1 MNIKR
6 KLLSFFLAI
15 ITVITL
21 LPALKQNSKRAAAI
35 AARRRKKELNCMKI
49 KKGRLFSAALC
60 VAVLLSILPQ
70 KIFAAQTVIPEVR
83 LVGMSEISIKKGVM
97 AKPVKLTCPGSD
109 EILKIDNG
117 NWYRACDGA
126 KLSSGIDPFDSGTE
140 YYYYFKVTIKDGNYV
155 VNSET
160 AFYIDDELL
169 PDENI
174 NYYAGYLY
182 IKTKN
187 LCTDGVKKTYLD
199 SLELMGVQQPGP
211 NSSAEELAQAITVPD
226 GVNYSIL
233 QLKWMVYDPVK
244 KIYVDAKNF
253 KNTTRCALTILFNFE
268 EGFGMSRNTQ
278 ILLSDGAPPGKI
290 TKNTVGVNWPKVT
303 LEYTIKSPKPY
314 TVTLDANGGSF
325 VGASDAATLDMKT
338 RIDGTIMSLHYDH
351 TVINREGFYLE
362 GWYTEP
368 EGGERVDL
376 GRVYNKDT
384 TIYAQWKP
392 IIKELRLYNIEPMP
406 GRKPVFYP
414 LGTSEY
420 TVRQIYEDDDGN
432 IISDN
437 EAQNALFAG
446 EAEYSLLEKYTENT
460 VYEYGAYEEATG
472 DAWFT
477 AETKLYINDVSVENH
492 LSKPSRDIHIRREY
506 TCAEASEFKV
516 YNLKPVEIPAG
527 VSGSSINVDLKNY
540 ISCADSYTVTG
551 DAEFAAYGLSIT
563 GNRYITGVYPSAA
576 IEEKSFT
583 LTVTSGDESK
593 DLPVHIGR
601 TETAPFIESLTDKV
615 VTECDRSAAFHIK
628 VCAPE
633 GATVTYDW
641 QLKQDSAFISIK
653 QLVDYGVGVGMFV
666 GYETPAFVITNRTP
680 GSETYRCVVKVNGVE
695 VKKGVN
701 DNLVSH
707 SVRHIFDSCTPKDG
721 TNHSLICSR
730 CSYEDESGNTVTY
743 KKDEEHI
750 YKYELLREA
759 TDTVDGLYRKTCA
772 KCGYQPS
779 AVNSFTKSDMQSSTV
794 LFLFDK
800 REAGSQPYK
809 TIQMKMYNKVI
820 LPNVRP
826 IKSGYSFL
834 GWTVAK
840 GGKTVDYLPGDEVF
854 VPMGL
859 SLYAVF
865 AEPIITVGGE
875 DVIQGDAETLF
886 GGTVSFTPETSMSPA
901 KLTLNNAHI
910 DTHPIYATA
919 ESVGIYANG
928 DLDIELTGD
937 SIIEADTIDAVGILC
952 GGKVSVYGSGTLTI
966 KGAGKSIYDTGIKAA
981 KIENLAEKL
990 SVRDCKTAFNGKTT
1004 LAYGITEVYGGNY
1017 SSTSFKAFTQ
1027 AFTQSEYSPMKV
1039 IGAKNNGDFSSV
1051 MSDTDAVN
1059 ARYALIAPENAAFIS
1074 CNKELDTVIGFA
1086 PDNSARVYSAK
1097 YDANGRLVDLQIKS
1111 VNCEDYYV
1119 HGANGDGY
1127 VYKFMLWNCED
1138 GSMQPLCEAVTAEK

>member
-1 MNIKR
+1 MKR
-6 KLLSFFLAI
+6 
-15 ITVITL
+15 
-21 LPALKQNSKRAAAI
+21 
-35 AARRRKKELNCMKI
+35 

-60 VAVLLSILPQ
+60 AALLFSVLPQ
-70 KIFAAQTVIPEVR
+70 KIFAAPTVIPEVR

-117 NWYRACDGA
+117 RWYRACDGA

-140 YYYYFKVTIKDGNYV
+140 YYYYFKVTIKDRNYFAS
-155 VNSET
+155 SET

-169 PDENI
+169 PYENI
-174 NYYAGYLY
+174 SYYDGYVY

-187 LCTDGVKKTYLD
+187 LCSEGVKKNYLD
-199 SLELMGVQQPGP
+199 SLEIMGTQQPGP
-211 NSSAEELAQAITVPD
+211 NSSVEELTQAITVPD
-226 GVNYSIL
+226 GVNYSIFR
-233 QLKWMVYDPVK
+233 LKWTVFDPVK
-244 KIYVDAKNF
+244 KIYVDAANF

-268 EGFGMSRNTQ
+268 ENFSMSQNTQ
-278 ILLSDGAPPGKI
+278 ILLSDGALPAKI
-290 TKNTVGVNWPKVT
+290 TKNTVGENWPKVT
-303 LEYTIKSPKPY
+303 LEYKIKSPNPY

-325 VGASDAATLDMKT
+325 VGASGAATLDMKT
-338 RIDGTIMSLHYDH
+338 QIDGTIMSLFYDH
-351 TVINREGFYLE
+351 TVISKEGFYIE

-368 EGGERVDL
+368 EGGEQVDS

-384 TIYAQWKP
+384 TIYAHWKP

-420 TVRQIYEDDDGN
+420 TAAQFYENEDGYM
-432 IISDN
+432 ISDN
-437 EAQNALFAG
+437 AAQNALIAG
-446 EAEYSLLEKYTENT
+446 TPEHGLLEEYTGNT
-460 VYEYGAYEEATG
+460 VYKYSAYEKATG

-477 AETKLYINDVSVENH
+477 GETKLYINDVPVENH
-492 LSKPSRDIHIRREY
+492 LSKPSKDIYVSREY
-506 TCAEASEFKV
+506 ICAEASEFKV
-516 YNLKPVEIPAG
+516 YNKKPVEIPAG
-527 VSGSSINVDLKNY
+527 VSGSSINVDLRNY
-540 ISCADSYTVTG
+540 ISCAGSFTVTG
-551 DAEFAAYGLSIT
+551 DAEFGAYGLSIT
-563 GNRYITGVYPSAA
+563 DNRYITGVYPAA
-576 IEEKSFT
+576 AAEEKSFT
-583 LTVTSGDESK
+583 LTVTSDGASK
-593 DLPVHIGR
+593 ALPVHIGR

-615 VTECDRSAAFHIK
+615 ITECNENAAFYIK

-653 QLVDYGVGVGMFV
+653 QLVDYGASVGMFAGMFV
-666 GYETPAFVITNRTP
+666 GYETPAFVVTNRKQ
-680 GSETYRCVVKVNGVE
+680 GSETYRCVVKVNGKE

-701 DNLVSH
+701 GNLVSH
-707 SVRHIFDSCTPKDG
+707 YVRHKFDSCAQKDS
-721 TNHSLICSR
+721 TNHSRICSR
-730 CSYEDESGNTVTY
+730 CSYEDNEKHS
-743 KKDEEHI
+743 

-759 TDTVDGLYRKTCA
+759 TDTEDGLYRKTCA

-779 AVNSFTKSDMQSSTV
+779 AVNSFTKSDMQETTV
-794 LFLFDK
+794 LLLFDK
-800 REAGSQPYK
+800 AEVDSQSYK
-809 TIQMKMYNKVI
+809 SIRMKTYNQAV
-820 LPNVRP
+820 LPEVRP

-966 KGAGKSIYDTGIKAA
+966 KGAGKTTYDKGIKAT

-990 SVRDCKTAFNGKTT
+990 SVRDCKTAFDGKTM
-1004 LAYGITEVYGGNY
+1004 LAYGITEIYWGNY
-1017 SSTSFKAFTQ
+1017 SGTSFKAFTQ
-1027 AFTQSEYSPMKV
+1027 TFTQSEYSPMKV

-1119 HGANGDGY
+1119 HGDNGDGC

>member
-1 MNIKR
+1 MKR
-6 KLLSFFLAI
+6 KKS
-15 ITVITL
+15 
-21 LPALKQNSKRAAAI
+21 
-35 AARRRKKELNCMKI
+35 
-49 KKGRLFSAALC
+49 RLFSAVLC
-60 VAVLLSILPQ
+60 AAVLLGVLPQ
-70 KIFAAQTVIPEVR
+70 TTLAAQTVIPEVR
-83 LVGMSEISIKKGVM
+83 IEGMSEVSIKKGIK
-97 AKPVKLTCPGSD
+97 AAPVKLTCPGSD
-109 EILKIDNG
+109 EILKIDEG
-117 NWYRACDGA
+117 KWYRACDDA
-126 KLSSGIDPFDSGTE
+126 KLSSNYDPFDSGTE
-140 YYYYFKVTIKDGNYV
+140 YYYRFKVIIKNGNYV
-155 VNSET
+155 VNSST
-160 AFYIDDELL
+160 AFYIDDE
-169 PDENI
+169 PVPQENI
-174 NYYAGYLY
+174 DYYAGYLY

-187 LCTDGVKKTYLD
+187 LCTEGVRKNYLD

-211 NSSAEELAQAITVPD
+211 NSSVEELTQAVKVSAGRP
-226 GVNYSIL
+226 YSIWGI
-233 QLKWMVYDPVK
+233 KWKVYDPIK
-244 KIYVDAKNF
+244 KSYVNATSF
-253 KNTTRCALTILFNFE
+253 KNTTRCTLTVTFDFE
-268 EGFGMSRNTQ
+268 EGFGMSQNTQ
-278 ILLSDGAPPGKI
+278 ILLTDGAPPREIRKS
-290 TKNTVGVNWPKVT
+290 TVGVNKPSVT
-303 LEYTIKSPKPY
+303 FEYTIKSPKPN
-314 TVTLDANGGSF
+314 TITLDANGGSF
-325 VGASDAATLDMKT
+325 VGAAGAATLEMQT
-338 RIDGTIMSLHYDH
+338 GIDGTIMSLHYDH

-392 IIKELRLYNIEPMP
+392 IIKQLRLYNIEPMP

-653 QLVDYGVGVGMFV
+653 QLVDYVVGVGMFV

-834 GWTVAK
+834 GWTVDK
-840 GGKTVDYLPGDEVF
+840 SGKTVDYLPGDEVF

-875 DVIQGDAETLF
+875 SITQDNAEALF
-886 GGTVSFTPETSMSPA
+886 GGAVSFTPETSMSPA

-937 SIIEADTIDAVGILC
+937 SIIEAGTIDAVGILC

-990 SVRDCKTAFNGKTT
+990 SVRDCKTAFNGKTI

-1017 SSTSFKAFTQ
+1017 SSASFKAFTQ

-1039 IGAKNNGDFSSV
+1039 IGAKNNGDFSAV

-1059 ARYALIAPENAAFIS
+1059 ARYALIAPEAAAFIS

-1086 PDNSARVYSAK
+1086 PDNNARVYSAK

-1119 HGANGDGY
+1119 HGATGDGY

-1138 GSMQPLCEAVTAEK
+1138 GSMKPLCEAVTAEK

>member
-1 MNIKR
+1 MKR
-6 KLLSFFLAI
+6 KRS
-15 ITVITL
+15 
-21 LPALKQNSKRAAAI
+21 
-35 AARRRKKELNCMKI
+35 
-49 KKGRLFSAALC
+49 RLFSAFLC
-60 VAVLLSILPQ
+60 MAVLLGVLPQ
-70 KIFAAQTVIPEVR
+70 TTFAAQTVIPEVR

-97 AKPVKLTCPGSD
+97 AKSVKLTCPGSD

-126 KLSSGIDPFDSGTE
+126 KLSSNIDPFDSGTE

-160 AFYIDDELL
+160 KFYIDNELL
-169 PDENI
+169 PYENI
-174 NYYAGYLY
+174 NYYAGYQY

-187 LCTDGVKKTYLD
+187 LCTDGVKKIYLD

-211 NSSAEELAQAITVPD
+211 NNSVEELTQAVTVPA

-233 QLKWMVYDPVK
+233 QLKWMIYDPVK

-253 KNTTRCALTILFNFE
+253 KNTTRCALTILFDFE

-303 LEYTIKSPKPY
+303 LEYTIKSPNPY

-325 VGASDAATLDMKT
+325 VGASGAATLDMKT
-338 RIDGTIMSLHYDH
+338 QIDGTIRSLFYDH
-351 TVINREGFYLE
+351 TVINREGFYIE
-362 GWYTEP
+362 GWYTES
-368 EGGERVDL
+368 EGGEQVDS
-376 GRVYNKDT
+376 GRVYNKNT
-384 TIYAQWKP
+384 TIYAHWKP

-420 TVRQIYEDDDGN
+420 TAAQLYENEDGFM
-432 IISDN
+432 ISDVA
-437 EAQNALFAG
+437 AQNALI
-446 EAEYSLLEKYTENT
+446 AEYNLLKEYTENT
-460 VYEYGAYEEATG
+460 VYEYGAHAKATG

-477 AETKLYINDVSVENH
+477 RETKLYINDVSVENH
-492 LSKPSRDIHIRREY
+492 LSKPSKDIYVSREY
-506 TCAEASEFKV
+506 FCAEASEFKV
-516 YNLKPVEIPAG
+516 YNKKPVEIPAG

-551 DAEFAAYGLSIT
+551 DAEFAAYGLSIID
-563 GNRYITGVYPSAA
+563 NRYITGGYPSAA
-576 IEEKSFT
+576 TEEKSFT

-601 TETAPFIESLTDKV
+601 TEIAPFIESLTDKV
-615 VTECDRSAAFHIK
+615 VTECNESTAFYIK

-641 QLKQDSAFISIK
+641 QLKQDSAFVSIK

-666 GYETPAFVITNRTP
+666 GYETPSFIVTNRTP
-680 GSETYRCVVKVNGVE
+680 GSEKYRCVVKVNGTE
-695 VKKGVN
+695 VNKGIN
-701 DNLVSH
+701 GNLVSH
-707 SVRHIFDSCTPKDG
+707 FVRHKFDSCAQKDG

-743 KKDEEHI
+743 KKNEEHI

-759 TDTVDGLYRKTCA
+759 TDTADGLYRKTCA

-779 AVNSFTKSDMQSSTV
+779 AVNSFTKSDMQETTV
-794 LFLFDK
+794 LLLFDK
-800 REAGSQPYK
+800 AEVDSQPYK
-809 TIQMKMYNKVI
+809 SIRMKKYNQVV

-834 GWTVAK
+834 GWTVEK
-840 GGKTVDYLPGDEVF
+840 GGKTVDYLPGDKVF

-865 AEPIITVGGE
+865 AEPIITVEGE
-875 DVIQGDAETLF
+875 DVTQGDAETLF
-886 GGTVSFTPETSMSPA
+886 GGTVSFTPETTMSPA

-928 DLDIELTGD
+928 DLDIELIGD

-966 KGAGKSIYDTGIKAA
+966 KGAGKITYDTGIKAA

-990 SVRDCKTAFNGKTT
+990 SVRDCKTAFDGKTM
-1004 LAYGITEVYGGNY
+1004 LAYGITEIYWGNY
-1017 SSTSFKAFTQ
+1017 NGTSFKAFTQ
-1027 AFTQSEYSPMKV
+1027 MFTQSEYSPMKV
-1039 IGAKNNGDFSSV
+1039 VGAKNSTDLSTI
-1051 MSDTDAVN
+1051 MSDTDATD
-1059 ARYALIAPENAAFIS
+1059 AWYALIAPEDAAFIS
-1074 CNKELDTVIGFA
+1074 CNKDLNTVIGFA
-1086 PDNSARVYSAK
+1086 PSSSARIYSAK
-1097 YDANGRLVDLQIKS
+1097 YDANGILVDYRVKY
-1111 VNCEDYYV
+1111 VNREDYYLY
-1119 HGANGDGY
+1119 GTSGDGY
-1127 VYKFMLWNCED
+1127 IYKLMLWNCEN
-1138 GSMQPLCEAVTAEK
+1138 GSMQPLCDAVTVEK

>member
-1 MNIKR
+1 MKR
-6 KLLSFFLAI
+6 KKS
-15 ITVITL
+15 
-21 LPALKQNSKRAAAI
+21 
-35 AARRRKKELNCMKI
+35 
-49 KKGRLFSAALC
+49 RLFSAVLC
-60 VAVLLSILPQ
+60 AAVLLGVLPQ
-70 KIFAAQTVIPEVR
+70 TTLAAQTVIPEVR
-83 LVGMSEISIKKGVM
+83 IEGMSEVSIKKGIK
-97 AKPVKLTCPGSD
+97 AAPVKLTCPGSD
-109 EILKIDNG
+109 EILKIDEG
-117 NWYRACDGA
+117 KWYRACDDA
-126 KLSSGIDPFDSGTE
+126 NLSSNYDPFDSGTE
-140 YYYYFKVTIKDGNYV
+140 YYYRFKVIIKNGNYV
-155 VNSET
+155 VNSST
-160 AFYIDDELL
+160 AFYIDDE
-169 PDENI
+169 PVPQENI
-174 NYYAGYLY
+174 DYYAGYLY

-187 LCTDGVKKTYLD
+187 LCTEGVRKNYLD

-211 NSSAEELAQAITVPD
+211 NSSVEELTQAVKVSAGRP
-226 GVNYSIL
+226 YSIWGI
-233 QLKWMVYDPVK
+233 KWKVYDPIK
-244 KIYVDAKNF
+244 KSYVNATSF
-253 KNTTRCALTILFNFE
+253 KNTTRCTLTVTFDFE
-268 EGFGMSRNTQ
+268 EGFGMSQNTQ
-278 ILLSDGAPPGKI
+278 ILLTDGAPPREIRKS
-290 TKNTVGVNWPKVT
+290 TVGVNKPSVT
-303 LEYTIKSPKPY
+303 FEYTIKSPKPN
-314 TVTLDANGGSF
+314 TITLDANGGSF
-325 VGASDAATLDMKT
+325 VGAAGAATLEMQT
-338 RIDGTIMSLHYDH
+338 GIDGTIMSLHYDH

-834 GWTVAK
+834 GWTVDK
-840 GGKTVDYLPGDEVF
+840 SGKTVDYLPGDEVF

-875 DVIQGDAETLF
+875 SITQDNAEALF
-886 GGTVSFTPETSMSPA
+886 GGAVSFTPETSMSPA

-937 SIIEADTIDAVGILC
+937 SIIEAGTIDAVGILC

-990 SVRDCKTAFNGKTT
+990 SVRDCKTAFNGKTI

-1017 SSTSFKAFTQ
+1017 SSASFKAFTQ

-1039 IGAKNNGDFSSV
+1039 IGAKNNGDFSAV

-1059 ARYALIAPENAAFIS
+1059 ARYALIAPEAAAFIS

-1086 PDNSARVYSAK
+1086 PDNNARVYSAK

-1119 HGANGDGY
+1119 HGATGDGY

-1138 GSMQPLCEAVTAEK
+1138 GSMKPLCEAVTAEK

>member
-1 MNIKR
+1 MQVGLTAFCGPADGETIIKKAVGAR
-6 KLLSFFLAI
+6 Q
-15 ITVITL
+15 
-21 LPALKQNSKRAAAI
+21 LPRAE
-35 AARRRKKELNCMKI
+35 RKKELNCMKI
-49 KKGRLFSAALC
+49 KKGRLFSAVLC
-60 VAVLLSILPQ
+60 AAVLLGVLPQ
-70 KIFAAQTVIPEVR
+70 TTLAAQTVIPEVR
-83 LVGMSEISIKKGVM
+83 IEGMSEVSIKKAVK
-97 AKPVKLTCPGSD
+97 AAPVKLTCPGSD
-109 EILKIDNG
+109 EILKIDEG
-117 NWYRACDGA
+117 KWYRACDDA
-126 KLSSGIDPFDSGTE
+126 KLSSNYDTFDSGTE
-140 YYYYFKVTIKDGNYV
+140 YYYRFKVIIKNGNYV
-155 VNSET
+155 VNSST
-160 AFYIDDELL
+160 AFYIDDE
-169 PDENI
+169 PVPQENI
-174 NYYAGYLY
+174 DYYAGYLY

-187 LCTDGVKKTYLD
+187 LCTEGVRKNYLD

-211 NSSAEELAQAITVPD
+211 NSSVEELTQAVKVSAGRP
-226 GVNYSIL
+226 YSIWGI
-233 QLKWMVYDPVK
+233 KWKVYDPIK
-244 KIYVDAKNF
+244 KSYVNATSF
-253 KNTTRCALTILFNFE
+253 KNTTRCTLTVTFDFE

-278 ILLSDGAPPGKI
+278 ILLTDGAPPREIRKS
-290 TKNTVGVNWPKVT
+290 TVGVNKPSVT
-303 LEYTIKSPKPY
+303 FEYTIKSPKPN
-314 TVTLDANGGSF
+314 TITLDANGGSF
-325 VGASDAATLDMKT
+325 VGAAGAATLEMQT
-338 RIDGTIMSLHYDH
+338 GIDGTIMSLHYDH

-420 TVRQIYEDDDGN
+420 TVMQIYEDDDGN

-437 EAQNALFAG
+437 EAQNALIAG
-446 EAEYSLLEKYTENT
+446 EAEYSLLEEYTENT
-460 VYEYGAYEEATG
+460 VYEYGAYEKATG

-516 YNLKPVEIPAG
+516 YNLKPVEIPAS

-576 IEEKSFT
+576 TEEKSFT

-628 VCAPE
+628 VCAPK

-666 GYETPAFVITNRTP
+666 GYETPAFVITNRMP
-680 GSETYRCVVKVNGVE
+680 GSETYRCVVKVNGEE
-695 VKKGVN
+695 VTKGVN
-701 DNLVSH
+701 GNLVSH

-772 KCGYQPS
+772 KCEYQPS

-809 TIQMKMYNKVI
+809 TIRMKMYNKVI

-826 IKSGYSFL
+826 IKNGYSFL
-834 GWTVAK
+834 GWTVDK
-840 GGKTVDYLPGDEVF
+840 NGKTVDYLPGDEVF

-875 DVIQGDAETLF
+875 SITQDNAEALF
-886 GGTVSFTPETSMSPA
+886 GGAVSFTPETSMSPA

-952 GGKVSVYGSGTLTI
+952 GGKVSFYGSGTLTI
-966 KGAGKSIYDTGIKAA
+966 NGAGKLTYDKGIKAT

-990 SVRDCKTAFNGKTT
+990 SVRDCKTAFDGKTM
-1004 LAYGITEVYGGNY
+1004 LAYGITEIYWGNY
-1017 SSTSFKAFTQ
+1017 NGTSFKAFTQ
-1027 AFTQSEYSPMKV
+1027 MFTQSEYSPMKV
-1039 IGAKNNGDFSSV
+1039 VGAKNSDELSV
-1051 MSDTDAVN
+1051 IMSDPGDVPN
-1059 ARYALIAPENAAFIS
+1059 AWYALIAPEDAAFIS
-1074 CNKELDTVIGFA
+1074 YNKELNTVIGFA
-1086 PDNSARVYSAK
+1086 PDSSARLHSAK
-1097 YDANGRLVDLQIKS
+1097 YDANGNLVNYLINY
-1111 VNCEDYYV
+1111 VNQEDYYLK
-1119 HGANGDGY
+1119 GTPGDGY
-1127 VYKFMLWNCED
+1127 VYKLMLWGHESQ
-1138 GSMQPLCEAVTAEK
+1138 GMQPLCDVVTVE

>member
-1 MNIKR
+1 MQVGLTAFCGPADGETIIKKAVGAR
-6 KLLSFFLAI
+6 Q
-15 ITVITL
+15 
-21 LPALKQNSKRAAAI
+21 LPRAE
-35 AARRRKKELNCMKI
+35 RKKELNCMKI
-49 KKGRLFSAALC
+49 KKGRLFSAVLC
-60 VAVLLSILPQ
+60 AAVLLGVLPQ
-70 KIFAAQTVIPEVR
+70 TTLAAQTVIPEVR
-83 LVGMSEISIKKGVM
+83 IEGMSEVSIKKGIK
-97 AKPVKLTCPGSD
+97 AAPVKLTCPGSD
-109 EILKIDNG
+109 EILKIDEG
-117 NWYRACDGA
+117 KWYRACDDA
-126 KLSSGIDPFDSGTE
+126 KLSSNYDPFDSGTE
-140 YYYYFKVTIKDGNYV
+140 YYYRFKVIIKNGNYV
-155 VNSET
+155 VNSST
-160 AFYIDDELL
+160 AFYIDDE
-169 PDENI
+169 PVPQENI
-174 NYYAGYLY
+174 DYYAGYLY

-187 LCTDGVKKTYLD
+187 LCTEGVRKNYLD

-211 NSSAEELAQAITVPD
+211 NSSVEELTQAVKVSAGRP
-226 GVNYSIL
+226 YSIWGI
-233 QLKWMVYDPVK
+233 KWKVYDPIK
-244 KIYVDAKNF
+244 KSYVNATSF
-253 KNTTRCALTILFNFE
+253 KNTTRCTLTVTFDFE
-268 EGFGMSRNTQ
+268 EGFGMSQNTQ
-278 ILLSDGAPPGKI
+278 ILLTDGAPPREIRKS
-290 TKNTVGVNWPKVT
+290 TVGVNKPSVT
-303 LEYTIKSPKPY
+303 FEYTIKSPKPN
-314 TVTLDANGGSF
+314 TITLDANGGSF
-325 VGASDAATLDMKT
+325 VGAAGAATLEMQT
-338 RIDGTIMSLHYDH
+338 GIDGTIMSLHYDH

-680 GSETYRCVVKVNGVE
+680 GSETYRCVVKINGVE

-721 TNHSLICSR
+721 TNHSLICSH

-834 GWTVAK
+834 GWTVDK
-840 GGKTVDYLPGDEVF
+840 SGKTVDYLPGDEVF

-875 DVIQGDAETLF
+875 SITQDNAEALF
-886 GGTVSFTPETSMSPA
+886 GGAVSFTPETSMSPA

-937 SIIEADTIDAVGILC
+937 SIIEAGTIDAVGILC

-990 SVRDCKTAFNGKTT
+990 SVRDCKTAFNGKTI

-1017 SSTSFKAFTQ
+1017 SSASFKAFTQ

-1039 IGAKNNGDFSSV
+1039 IGAKNNGDFSAV

-1059 ARYALIAPENAAFIS
+1059 ARYALIAPEAAAFIS

-1086 PDNSARVYSAK
+1086 PDNNARVYSAK

-1119 HGANGDGY
+1119 HGATGDGY

-1138 GSMQPLCEAVTAEK
+1138 GSMKPLCEAVTAEK

>member
-1 MNIKR
+1 MKR
-6 KLLSFFLAI
+6 KKS
-15 ITVITL
+15 
-21 LPALKQNSKRAAAI
+21 
-35 AARRRKKELNCMKI
+35 
-49 KKGRLFSAALC
+49 RLFSAVLC
-60 VAVLLSILPQ
+60 AAVLLGVLPQ
-70 KIFAAQTVIPEVR
+70 TTLAAQTVIPEVR
-83 LVGMSEISIKKGVM
+83 IEGMSEVSIKKGIK
-97 AKPVKLTCPGSD
+97 AAPVKLTCPGSD
-109 EILKIDNG
+109 EILKIDEG
-117 NWYRACDGA
+117 KWYRACDDA
-126 KLSSGIDPFDSGTE
+126 KLSSNYDPFDSGTE
-140 YYYYFKVTIKDGNYV
+140 YYYRFKVIIKNGNYV
-155 VNSET
+155 VNSST
-160 AFYIDDELL
+160 AFYIDDE
-169 PDENI
+169 PVPQENI
-174 NYYAGYLY
+174 DYYAGYLY

-187 LCTDGVKKTYLD
+187 LCTEGVRKNYLD

-211 NSSAEELAQAITVPD
+211 NSSVEELTQAVKVSAGRP
-226 GVNYSIL
+226 YSIWGI
-233 QLKWMVYDPVK
+233 KWKVYDPIK
-244 KIYVDAKNF
+244 KSYVNATSF
-253 KNTTRCALTILFNFE
+253 KNTTRCTLTVTFDFE
-268 EGFGMSRNTQ
+268 EGFGMSQNTQ
-278 ILLSDGAPPGKI
+278 ILLTDGAPPREIRKS
-290 TKNTVGVNWPKVT
+290 TVGVNKPSVT
-303 LEYTIKSPKPY
+303 FEYTIKSPKPN
-314 TVTLDANGGSF
+314 TITLDANGGSF
-325 VGASDAATLDMKT
+325 VGAAGAATLEMQT
-338 RIDGTIMSLHYDH
+338 GIDGTIMSLHYDH

-653 QLVDYGVGVGMFV
+653 QLVDSGVGVGMFV

-834 GWTVAK
+834 GWTVDK
-840 GGKTVDYLPGDEVF
+840 SGKTVDYLPGDEVF

-875 DVIQGDAETLF
+875 CITQDNAEALF
-886 GGTVSFTPETSMSPA
+886 GGAVSFTPETSMSPA

-937 SIIEADTIDAVGILC
+937 SIIEAGTIDAVGILC

-990 SVRDCKTAFNGKTT
+990 SVRDCKTAFNGKTI

-1017 SSTSFKAFTQ
+1017 SSASFKAFTQ

-1039 IGAKNNGDFSSV
+1039 IGAKNNGDFSAV

-1059 ARYALIAPENAAFIS
+1059 ARYALIAPEAAAFIS

-1086 PDNSARVYSAK
+1086 PDNNARVYSAK

-1119 HGANGDGY
+1119 HGATGDGY

-1138 GSMQPLCEAVTAEK
+1138 GSMKPLCEAVTAEK

>member
-1 MNIKR
+1 MKR
-6 KLLSFFLAI
+6 KKS
-15 ITVITL
+15 
-21 LPALKQNSKRAAAI
+21 
-35 AARRRKKELNCMKI
+35 
-49 KKGRLFSAALC
+49 RLFSAVLC
-60 VAVLLSILPQ
+60 AAVLLGVLPQ
-70 KIFAAQTVIPEVR
+70 TTLAAQTVIPEVR
-83 LVGMSEISIKKGVM
+83 IEGMSEVSIKKGIK
-97 AKPVKLTCPGSD
+97 AAPVKLTCPGSD
-109 EILKIDNG
+109 EILKIDEG
-117 NWYRACDGA
+117 KWYRACDDA
-126 KLSSGIDPFDSGTE
+126 KLSSNYDPFDSGTE
-140 YYYYFKVTIKDGNYV
+140 YYYRFKVIIKNGNYV
-155 VNSET
+155 VNSST
-160 AFYIDDELL
+160 AFYIDDE
-169 PDENI
+169 PVPQENI
-174 NYYAGYLY
+174 DYYAGYLY

-187 LCTDGVKKTYLD
+187 LCTEGVRKNYLD

-211 NSSAEELAQAITVPD
+211 NSSVEELTQAVKVSAGRP
-226 GVNYSIL
+226 YSIWGI
-233 QLKWMVYDPVK
+233 KWKVYDPIK
-244 KIYVDAKNF
+244 KSYVNATSF
-253 KNTTRCALTILFNFE
+253 KNTTRCTLTVTFDFE
-268 EGFGMSRNTQ
+268 EGFGMSQNTQ
-278 ILLSDGAPPGKI
+278 ILLTDGAPPREIRKS
-290 TKNTVGVNWPKVT
+290 TVGVNKPSVT
-303 LEYTIKSPKPY
+303 FEYTIKSPKPN
-314 TVTLDANGGSF
+314 TITLDANGGSF
-325 VGASDAATLDMKT
+325 VGAAGAATLEMQT
-338 RIDGTIMSLHYDH
+338 GIDGTIMSLHYDH

-653 QLVDYGVGVGMFV
+653 QLVDCGVGVGMFV

-834 GWTVAK
+834 GWTVDK
-840 GGKTVDYLPGDEVF
+840 SGKTVDYLPGDEVF

-875 DVIQGDAETLF
+875 SITQDNAEALF
-886 GGTVSFTPETSMSPA
+886 GGAVSFTPETSMSPA

-937 SIIEADTIDAVGILC
+937 SIIEAGTIDAVGILC

-990 SVRDCKTAFNGKTT
+990 SVRDCKTAFNGKTI

-1017 SSTSFKAFTQ
+1017 SSASFKAFTQ

-1039 IGAKNNGDFSSV
+1039 IGAKNNGDFSAV

-1059 ARYALIAPENAAFIS
+1059 ARYALIAPEAAAFIS

-1086 PDNSARVYSAK
+1086 PDNNARVYSAK

-1119 HGANGDGY
+1119 HGATGDGY

-1138 GSMQPLCEAVTAEK
+1138 GSMKPLCEAVTAEK

>member
-1 MNIKR
+1 MKR
-6 KLLSFFLAI
+6 KKS
-15 ITVITL
+15 
-21 LPALKQNSKRAAAI
+21 
-35 AARRRKKELNCMKI
+35 
-49 KKGRLFSAALC
+49 RLFSAVLC
-60 VAVLLSILPQ
+60 AAVLLGVLPQ
-70 KIFAAQTVIPEVR
+70 TTLAAQTVIPEVR
-83 LVGMSEISIKKGVM
+83 IEGMSEVSIKKGIN
-97 AKPVKLTCPGSD
+97 AAPVKLTCPGFD
-109 EILKIDNG
+109 EILKIDEG
-117 NWYRACDGA
+117 KWHRACDDA
-126 KLSSGIDPFDSGTE
+126 KLSSNYDPFDSGTE
-140 YYYYFKVTIKDGNYV
+140 YYYRFKVIIKNGNYV
-155 VNSET
+155 VNSST
-160 AFYIDDELL
+160 AFYIDDE
-169 PDENI
+169 PVPQENI
-174 NYYAGYLY
+174 DYYAGYLY

-187 LCTDGVKKTYLD
+187 LCTEGVRKNYLD
-199 SLELMGVQQPGP
+199 SLELMGVQQPGLY
-211 NSSAEELAQAITVPD
+211 SSVEELTQAVKVPD

-244 KIYVDAKNF
+244 KIYVNAKNF
-253 KNTTRCALTILFNFE
+253 KNTTRCALTILFNFA
-268 EGFGMSRNTQ
+268 EGFGMSQNTQ
-278 ILLSDGAPPGKI
+278 ILLTDGAPPRKI
-290 TKNTVGVNWPKVT
+290 RKSTVGENWPKVT
-303 LEYTIKSPKPY
+303 LEYTIKSPKPS
-314 TVTLDANGGSF
+314 TITLNANGGSF
-325 VGASDAATLDMKT
+325 VGAAGAATLEMKT
-338 RIDGTIMSLHYDH
+338 GIDGTIMSLHYDH

-368 EGGERVDL
+368 KGGERVDL

-392 IIKELRLYNIEPMP
+392 IIKELRLYNIEPMS

-420 TVRQIYEDDDGN
+420 TVMQIYEDDDGN
-432 IISDN
+432 TISDN

-446 EAEYSLLEKYTENT
+446 EAEYSLLENYTENT
-460 VYEYGAYEEATG
+460 VYEYGAYAKATG

-492 LSKPSRDIHIRREY
+492 LSKPSKDINVSREY

-516 YNLKPVEIPAG
+516 YNKKPVEIPAG

-563 GNRYITGVYPSAA
+563 DNRYITGGYPSAA
-576 IEEKSFT
+576 TEEKSFT

-601 TETAPFIESLTDKV
+601 TEIAPFIESLTDKV

-628 VCAPE
+628 VCAPK

-641 QLKQDSAFISIK
+641 QLKQDSEFISIK
-653 QLVDYGVGVGMFV
+653 DLVDHGVGIGMFV
-666 GYETPAFVITNRTP
+666 GYETPAFVITNRMP
-680 GSETYRCVVKVNGVE
+680 ESETYKCVVKVNGTE
-695 VKKGVN
+695 VQKGRN
-701 DNLVSH
+701 GNLVSH

-730 CSYEDESGNTVTY
+730 CSYKESGNTVTY
-743 KKDEEHI
+743 EKDEEHI

-759 TDTVDGLYRKTCA
+759 TDTVDGRYRKTCA
-772 KCGYQPS
+772 KCGYKPS
-779 AVNSFTKSDMQSSTV
+779 AVNSFTKSKMQSDTV

-809 TIQMKMYNKVI
+809 TIRMKMYNKVI

-826 IKSGYSFL
+826 IKNGYSFL
-834 GWTVAK
+834 GWTVDK
-840 GGKTVDYLPGDEVF
+840 SGKTVDYLPGDEVF

-865 AEPIITVGGE
+865 AEPIITVEGE
-875 DVIQGDAETLF
+875 NVTHGNTEALF
-886 GGTVSFTPETSMSPA
+886 GGAVSFTPETSISPA

-910 DTHPIYATA
+910 GTHLIYAA
-919 ESVGIYANG
+919 EEAVGIYANG
-928 DLDIELTGD
+928 DLDIELIGD
-937 SIIEADTIDAVGILC
+937 SIIEADTTDAVGILC

-990 SVRDCKTAFNGKTT
+990 SVRDCKTAFNGKTI

-1017 SSTSFKAFTQ
+1017 SSASFKAFTQ

-1039 IGAKNNGDFSSV
+1039 IGAKNNGDFSAV

-1059 ARYALIAPENAAFIS
+1059 ARYALIAPEAAAFIS

-1119 HGANGDGY
+1119 HGAIGDGY

-1138 GSMQPLCEAVTAEK
+1138 GSMQPLCEAVTAESLTIPVH

>member
-1 MNIKR
+1 MKR
-6 KLLSFFLAI
+6 KKS
-15 ITVITL
+15 
-21 LPALKQNSKRAAAI
+21 
-35 AARRRKKELNCMKI
+35 
-49 KKGRLFSAALC
+49 RLFSAVLC
-60 VAVLLSILPQ
+60 AAVLLGVLPQ
-70 KIFAAQTVIPEVR
+70 TTLAAQTVIPEVR
-83 LVGMSEISIKKGVM
+83 IEGMSEVSIKKGIK
-97 AKPVKLTCPGSD
+97 AAPVKLTCPGSD
-109 EILKIDNG
+109 EILKIDEG
-117 NWYRACDGA
+117 KWYRACDDA
-126 KLSSGIDPFDSGTE
+126 KLSSNYDPFDSGTE
-140 YYYYFKVTIKDGNYV
+140 YYYRFKVIIKNGNYV
-155 VNSET
+155 VNSST
-160 AFYIDDELL
+160 AFYIDDE
-169 PDENI
+169 PVPQENI
-174 NYYAGYLY
+174 DYYAGYLY

-187 LCTDGVKKTYLD
+187 LCTEGVRKNYLD

-211 NSSAEELAQAITVPD
+211 NSSVEELTQAVKVSAGRP
-226 GVNYSIL
+226 YSIWGI
-233 QLKWMVYDPVK
+233 KWKVYDPIK
-244 KIYVDAKNF
+244 KSYVNATSF
-253 KNTTRCALTILFNFE
+253 KNTTRCTLTVTFDFE
-268 EGFGMSRNTQ
+268 EGFGMSQNTQ
-278 ILLSDGAPPGKI
+278 ILLTDGAPPREIRKS
-290 TKNTVGVNWPKVT
+290 TVGVNKPSVT
-303 LEYTIKSPKPY
+303 FEYTIKSPKPN
-314 TVTLDANGGSF
+314 TITLDANGGSF
-325 VGASDAATLDMKT
+325 VGAAGAATLEMQT
-338 RIDGTIMSLHYDH
+338 GIDGTIMSLHYDH

-834 GWTVAK
+834 G
-840 GGKTVDYLPGDEVF
+840 
-854 VPMGL
+854 
-859 SLYAVF
+859 
-865 AEPIITVGGE
+865 
-875 DVIQGDAETLF
+875 
-886 GGTVSFTPETSMSPA
+886 
-901 KLTLNNAHI
+901 
-910 DTHPIYATA
+910 
-919 ESVGIYANG
+919 
-928 DLDIELTGD
+928 
-937 SIIEADTIDAVGILC
+937 
-952 GGKVSVYGSGTLTI
+952 
-966 KGAGKSIYDTGIKAA
+966 
-981 KIENLAEKL
+981 
-990 SVRDCKTAFNGKTT
+990 
-1004 LAYGITEVYGGNY
+1004 
-1017 SSTSFKAFTQ
+1017 
-1027 AFTQSEYSPMKV
+1027 
-1039 IGAKNNGDFSSV
+1039 
-1051 MSDTDAVN
+1051 
-1059 ARYALIAPENAAFIS
+1059 
-1074 CNKELDTVIGFA
+1074 
-1086 PDNSARVYSAK
+1086 
-1097 YDANGRLVDLQIKS
+1097 
-1111 VNCEDYYV
+1111 
-1119 HGANGDGY
+1119 
-1127 VYKFMLWNCED
+1127 
-1138 GSMQPLCEAVTAEK
+1138 

>member
-1 MNIKR
+1 MKR
-6 KLLSFFLAI
+6 KKS
-15 ITVITL
+15 
-21 LPALKQNSKRAAAI
+21 
-35 AARRRKKELNCMKI
+35 
-49 KKGRLFSAALC
+49 RLFSAVLC
-60 VAVLLSILPQ
+60 AAVLLGVLPQ
-70 KIFAAQTVIPEVR
+70 TTLAAQTVIPEVR
-83 LVGMSEISIKKGVM
+83 IEGMSEVSIKKGIK
-97 AKPVKLTCPGSD
+97 AAPVKLTCPGSD
-109 EILKIDNG
+109 EILKIDEG
-117 NWYRACDGA
+117 KWYRACDDA
-126 KLSSGIDPFDSGTE
+126 KLSSNYDPFDSGTE
-140 YYYYFKVTIKDGNYV
+140 YYYRFKVIIKNGNYV
-155 VNSET
+155 VNSST
-160 AFYIDDELL
+160 AFYIDDE
-169 PDENI
+169 PVPQENI
-174 NYYAGYLY
+174 DYYAGYLY

-187 LCTDGVKKTYLD
+187 LCTEGVRKNYLD

-211 NSSAEELAQAITVPD
+211 NSSVEELTQAVKVSAGRP
-226 GVNYSIL
+226 YSI
-233 QLKWMVYDPVK
+233 WGIK
-244 KIYVDAKNF
+244 KSYVNATSF
-253 KNTTRCALTILFNFE
+253 KNTTRCTLTVTFDFE
-268 EGFGMSRNTQ
+268 EGFGMSQNTQ
-278 ILLSDGAPPGKI
+278 ILLTDGAPPREIRKS
-290 TKNTVGVNWPKVT
+290 TVGVNKPSVT
-303 LEYTIKSPKPY
+303 FEYTIKSPKPN
-314 TVTLDANGGSF
+314 TITLDANGGSF
-325 VGASDAATLDMKT
+325 VGAAGAATLEMQT
-338 RIDGTIMSLHYDH
+338 GIDGTIMSLHYDH

-834 GWTVAK
+834 GWTVDK
-840 GGKTVDYLPGDEVF
+840 SGKTVDYLPGDEVF

-875 DVIQGDAETLF
+875 SITQDNAEALF
-886 GGTVSFTPETSMSPA
+886 GGAVSFTPETSMSPA

-937 SIIEADTIDAVGILC
+937 SIIEAGTIDAVGILC

-990 SVRDCKTAFNGKTT
+990 SVRDCKTAFNGKTI

-1017 SSTSFKAFTQ
+1017 SSASFKAFTQ

-1039 IGAKNNGDFSSV
+1039 IGAKNNGDFSAV

-1059 ARYALIAPENAAFIS
+1059 ARYALIAPEAAAFIS

-1086 PDNSARVYSAK
+1086 PDNNARVYSAK

-1119 HGANGDGY
+1119 HGATGDGY

-1138 GSMQPLCEAVTAEK
+1138 GSMKPLCEAVTAEK

>member
-1 MNIKR
+1 MKR
-6 KLLSFFLAI
+6 KKS
-15 ITVITL
+15 
-21 LPALKQNSKRAAAI
+21 
-35 AARRRKKELNCMKI
+35 
-49 KKGRLFSAALC
+49 RLFSAVLC
-60 VAVLLSILPQ
+60 AAVLLGVLPQ
-70 KIFAAQTVIPEVR
+70 TTLAAQTVIPEVR
-83 LVGMSEISIKKGVM
+83 IEGMSEVSIKKGIK
-97 AKPVKLTCPGSD
+97 AAPVKLTCPGSD
-109 EILKIDNG
+109 EILKIDEG
-117 NWYRACDGA
+117 KWYRACDDA
-126 KLSSGIDPFDSGTE
+126 KLSSNYDPFDSGTE
-140 YYYYFKVTIKDGNYV
+140 YYYRFKVIIKNGNYV
-155 VNSET
+155 VNSST
-160 AFYIDDELL
+160 AFYIDDE
-169 PDENI
+169 PVPQENI
-174 NYYAGYLY
+174 DYYAGYLY

-187 LCTDGVKKTYLD
+187 LCTEGVRKNYLD

-211 NSSAEELAQAITVPD
+211 NSSVEELTQAVKVSAGRP
-226 GVNYSIL
+226 YSIWGI
-233 QLKWMVYDPVK
+233 KWKVYDPIK
-244 KIYVDAKNF
+244 KSYVNATSF
-253 KNTTRCALTILFNFE
+253 KNTTRCTLTVTFDFE
-268 EGFGMSRNTQ
+268 EGFGMSQNTQ
-278 ILLSDGAPPGKI
+278 ILLTDGAPPREIRKS
-290 TKNTVGVNWPKVT
+290 TVGVNKPSVT
-303 LEYTIKSPKPY
+303 FEYTIKSPKPN
-314 TVTLDANGGSF
+314 TITLDANGGSF
-325 VGASDAATLDMKT
+325 VGAAGAATLEMQT
-338 RIDGTIMSLHYDH
+338 GIDGTIMSLHYDH

-576 IEEKSFT
+576 IEEKNFT

-834 GWTVAK
+834 GWTVDK
-840 GGKTVDYLPGDEVF
+840 SGKTVDYLPGDEVF

-875 DVIQGDAETLF
+875 SITQDNAEALF
-886 GGTVSFTPETSMSPA
+886 GGAVSFTPETSMSPA

-937 SIIEADTIDAVGILC
+937 SIIEAGTIDAVGILC

-990 SVRDCKTAFNGKTT
+990 SVRDCKTAFNGKTI

-1017 SSTSFKAFTQ
+1017 SSASFKAFTQ

-1039 IGAKNNGDFSSV
+1039 IGAKNNGDFSAV

-1059 ARYALIAPENAAFIS
+1059 ARYALIAPEAAAFIS

-1086 PDNSARVYSAK
+1086 PDNNARVYSAK

-1119 HGANGDGY
+1119 HGATGDGY

-1138 GSMQPLCEAVTAEK
+1138 GSMKPLCEAVTAEK

>member
-1 MNIKR
+1 M
-6 KLLSFFLAI
+6 
-15 ITVITL
+15 
-21 LPALKQNSKRAAAI
+21 
-35 AARRRKKELNCMKI
+35 
-49 KKGRLFSAALC
+49 
-60 VAVLLSILPQ
+60 
-70 KIFAAQTVIPEVR
+70 
-83 LVGMSEISIKKGVM
+83 
-97 AKPVKLTCPGSD
+97 
-109 EILKIDNG
+109 
-117 NWYRACDGA
+117 
-126 KLSSGIDPFDSGTE
+126 
-140 YYYYFKVTIKDGNYV
+140 
-155 VNSET
+155 
-160 AFYIDDELL
+160 
-169 PDENI
+169 
-174 NYYAGYLY
+174 
-182 IKTKN
+182 
-187 LCTDGVKKTYLD
+187 
-199 SLELMGVQQPGP
+199 
-211 NSSAEELAQAITVPD
+211 
-226 GVNYSIL
+226 
-233 QLKWMVYDPVK
+233 
-244 KIYVDAKNF
+244 
-253 KNTTRCALTILFNFE
+253 
-268 EGFGMSRNTQ
+268 
-278 ILLSDGAPPGKI
+278 
-290 TKNTVGVNWPKVT
+290 
-303 LEYTIKSPKPY
+303 
-314 TVTLDANGGSF
+314 
-325 VGASDAATLDMKT
+325 
-338 RIDGTIMSLHYDH
+338 
-351 TVINREGFYLE
+351 
-362 GWYTEP
+362 
-368 EGGERVDL
+368 
-376 GRVYNKDT
+376 
-384 TIYAQWKP
+384 
-392 IIKELRLYNIEPMP
+392 
-406 GRKPVFYP
+406 
-414 LGTSEY
+414 
-420 TVRQIYEDDDGN
+420 
-432 IISDN
+432 
-437 EAQNALFAG
+437 
-446 EAEYSLLEKYTENT
+446 
-460 VYEYGAYEEATG
+460 
-472 DAWFT
+472 
-477 AETKLYINDVSVENH
+477 
-492 LSKPSRDIHIRREY
+492 
-506 TCAEASEFKV
+506 
-516 YNLKPVEIPAG
+516 
-527 VSGSSINVDLKNY
+527 
-540 ISCADSYTVTG
+540 
-551 DAEFAAYGLSIT
+551 
-563 GNRYITGVYPSAA
+563 
-576 IEEKSFT
+576 
-583 LTVTSGDESK
+583 
-593 DLPVHIGR
+593 
-601 TETAPFIESLTDKV
+601 
-615 VTECDRSAAFHIK
+615 
-628 VCAPE
+628 CAPE

-809 TIQMKMYNKVI
+809 TIGMKTYNQAV
-820 LPNVRP
+820 LPKVRP

-875 DVIQGDAETLF
+875 SITQDNAEALF
-886 GGTVSFTPETSMSPA
+886 GGAVSFTPETSMSPA

-919 ESVGIYANG
+919 EAVGIYANG

-937 SIIEADTIDAVGILC
+937 SIIEADVTGAVGILC

-966 KGAGKSIYDTGIKAA
+966 KGAGKTTYDKGIKAV
-981 KIENLAEKL
+981 KIENLAERL
-990 SVRDCKTAFNGKTT
+990 NIRDCKTAFDGKTM
-1004 LAYGITEVYGGNY
+1004 LAYGITEIYWGNY
-1017 SSTSFKAFTQ
+1017 SGTSFKAFTQ
-1027 AFTQSEYSPMKV
+1027 TFTQSEYSPMKV
-1039 IGAKNNGDFSSV
+1039 IGAKNNGDFSAV

-1059 ARYALIAPENAAFIS
+1059 ARYALIAPEAAAFIS
-1074 CNKELDTVIGFA
+1074 CNKELDTVISFA

-1119 HGANGDGY
+1119 HGVTGDGY

>member
-1 MNIKR
+1 MKR
-6 KLLSFFLAI
+6 KKS
-15 ITVITL
+15 
-21 LPALKQNSKRAAAI
+21 
-35 AARRRKKELNCMKI
+35 
-49 KKGRLFSAALC
+49 RLFSAVLC
-60 VAVLLSILPQ
+60 AAVLLGVLPQ
-70 KIFAAQTVIPEVR
+70 TTLAAQTVIPEVR
-83 LVGMSEISIKKGVM
+83 IEGMSEVSIKKGIK
-97 AKPVKLTCPGSD
+97 AAPVKLTCPGSD
-109 EILKIDNG
+109 EILKIDEG
-117 NWYRACDGA
+117 KWYRACDDA
-126 KLSSGIDPFDSGTE
+126 KLSSNYDPFDSGTE
-140 YYYYFKVTIKDGNYV
+140 YYYRFKVIIKNGNYV
-155 VNSET
+155 VNSST
-160 AFYIDDELL
+160 AFYIDDE
-169 PDENI
+169 PVPQENI
-174 NYYAGYLY
+174 DYYAGYLY

-187 LCTDGVKKTYLD
+187 LCTEGVRKNYLD
-199 SLELMGVQQPGP
+199 SLELMGVQQPGS
-211 NSSAEELAQAITVPD
+211 NSSVEELTQAVKVSAGRP
-226 GVNYSIL
+226 YSIWGI
-233 QLKWMVYDPVK
+233 KWKVYDPIK
-244 KIYVDAKNF
+244 KSYVNATSF
-253 KNTTRCALTILFNFE
+253 KNTTRCTLTVTFDFE
-268 EGFGMSRNTQ
+268 EGFGMSQNTQ
-278 ILLSDGAPPGKI
+278 ILLTDGAPPREIRKS
-290 TKNTVGVNWPKVT
+290 TVGVNKPSVT
-303 LEYTIKSPKPY
+303 FEYTIKSPKPN
-314 TVTLDANGGSF
+314 TITLDANGGSF
-325 VGASDAATLDMKT
+325 VGAAGAATLEMQT
-338 RIDGTIMSLHYDH
+338 GIDGTIMSLHYDH

-834 GWTVAK
+834 GWTVDK
-840 GGKTVDYLPGDEVF
+840 SGKTVDYLPGDEVF

-875 DVIQGDAETLF
+875 SITQDNAEALF
-886 GGTVSFTPETSMSPA
+886 GGAVSFTPETSMSPA

-937 SIIEADTIDAVGILC
+937 SIIEAGTIDAVGILC

-990 SVRDCKTAFNGKTT
+990 SVRDCKTAFNGKTI

-1017 SSTSFKAFTQ
+1017 SSASFKAFTQ

-1039 IGAKNNGDFSSV
+1039 IGAKNNGDFSAV

-1059 ARYALIAPENAAFIS
+1059 ARYALIAPEAAAFIS

-1086 PDNSARVYSAK
+1086 PDNNARVYSAK

-1119 HGANGDGY
+1119 HGATGDGY

-1138 GSMQPLCEAVTAEK
+1138 GSMKPLCEAVTAEK

>member
-1 MNIKR
+1 MKR
-6 KLLSFFLAI
+6 KKS
-15 ITVITL
+15 
-21 LPALKQNSKRAAAI
+21 
-35 AARRRKKELNCMKI
+35 
-49 KKGRLFSAALC
+49 RLFSAVLC
-60 VAVLLSILPQ
+60 AVVLLGVLPQ
-70 KIFAAQTVIPEVR
+70 ITFAVQTVIPEVR
-83 LVGMSEISIKKGVM
+83 LVGMSEISIKKGVK
-97 AKPVKLTCPGSD
+97 AEPVKLTCPGSD

-126 KLSSGIDPFDSGTE
+126 KLSLNIDPFDSGTE

-169 PDENI
+169 PYENI

-211 NSSAEELAQAITVPD
+211 NSSVEELTQAVTVPA

-253 KNTTRCALTILFNFE
+253 KNTTRCALTILFDFE

-303 LEYTIKSPKPY
+303 LEYTIKRPKPN
-314 TVTLDANGGSF
+314 TITLDANGGSF
-325 VGASDAATLDMKT
+325 VGAAGAATLEMQT
-338 RIDGTIMSLHYDH
+338 GIDGTIMSLHYDH

-368 EGGERVDL
+368 KGGEQVDS

-384 TIYAQWKP
+384 TIYAHWKP

-420 TVRQIYEDDDGN
+420 TTAQLYENEDGFM
-432 IISDN
+432 ISDVA
-437 EAQNALFAG
+437 AQNALIAE
-446 EAEYSLLEKYTENT
+446 EAEYNLLKEYTENT
-460 VYEYGAYEEATG
+460 VYEYGAYAKATG

-477 AETKLYINDVSVENH
+477 AETKLYINDVPAENH
-492 LSKPSRDIHIRREY
+492 LSKPSKDISVSREY
-506 TCAEASEFKV
+506 ICAEASEFKV
-516 YNLKPVEIPAG
+516 YNKKPVEIPAG
-527 VSGSSINVDLKNY
+527 VSGSPINVDLRNY
-540 ISCADSYTVTG
+540 ISCADSFTVTG

-563 GNRYITGVYPSAA
+563 DNRYITGFYPSAA
-576 IEEKSFT
+576 TEEKSFT
-583 LTVTSGDESK
+583 LTVTSDGGSK
-593 DLPVHIGR
+593 ALPVHIGR

-615 VTECDRSAAFHIK
+615 TAKCNENAAFYIK

-641 QLKQDSAFISIK
+641 QLKQDSEFISIK
-653 QLVDYGVGVGMFV
+653 YLVDRGVGVGMFV

-680 GSETYRCVVKVNGVE
+680 GSETYKCVVKVNGKE

-701 DNLVSH
+701 GNLVSH
-707 SVRHIFDSCTPKDG
+707 SVRHIFDSCTPEDG
-721 TNHSLICSR
+721 INHSLICSR
-730 CSYEDESGNTVTY
+730 CSYEDADGTVTY
-743 KKDEEHI
+743 KENEKHS

-759 TDTVDGLYRKTCA
+759 TDTIVGLYRKTCA

-779 AVNSFTKSDMQSSTV
+779 AANSFKKSDMQSSTA

-809 TIQMKMYNKVI
+809 SIRMKMYNKVI

-834 GWTVAK
+834 GWTVDK
-840 GGKTVDYLPGDEVF
+840 SGKTVDYLPGDEVF

-865 AEPIITVGGE
+865 AEPIITVGGKSITQ
-875 DVIQGDAETLF
+875 DNAEALF
-886 GGTVSFTPETSMSPA
+886 GGAVSFTPETSISPA

-928 DLDIELTGD
+928 DLDIELIGD
-937 SIIEADTIDAVGILC
+937 SIVEADTTDAVGILC
-952 GGKVSVYGSGTLTI
+952 GGKVSFYGSGTLTI
-966 KGAGKSIYDTGIKAA
+966 KGAGKLTYDKGIKAT

-990 SVRDCKTAFNGKTT
+990 SVRDCKTAFNGKTM

-1039 IGAKNNGDFSSV
+1039 IGAKNNGDFSAV

-1059 ARYALIAPENAAFIS
+1059 ARYALIAPEAAAFIS

-1119 HGANGDGY
+1119 HGATGDGY

-1138 GSMQPLCEAVTAEK
+1138 DSMQPLCEVVTVEK